1 MSEMSSQFDF
11 FRDGP
16 QTGPHPSMRGRST
29 PIDQNTS
36 AGGQPHTHQLP
47 FMLSPL
53 NEFDEEFENPLNK
66 AMIVECTVTGFTW
79 SKEKEVVLP
88 STASSHNPSAM
99 LLSADG
105 DFLVKDDDDQCEGG
119 QAH

>member
-11 FRDGP
+11 FREVP

-36 AGGQPHTHQLP
+36 AGGHPHTHQLP

-66 AMIVECTVTGFTW
+66 AMIVESTATGFTW
-79 SKEKEVVLP
+79 SKGKEEHLP

-105 DFLVKDDDDQCEGG
+105 DLLLKDDDEPCGG
-119 QAH
+119 EQDP

>member
-36 AGGQPHTHQLP
+36 AGGQAHTHQLP

-66 AMIVECTVTGFTW
+66 AMIVECTATGFTW
-79 SKEKEVVLP
+79 SKEKQVVLP

-105 DFLVKDDDDQCEGG
+105 DLLVKDDEDPCEGG
-119 QAH
+119 QVH